1 LKKSTRIIDYDSK
14 ALLEED
20 FRKSHLQEV
29 LTGLEIT
36 KFNGWTKSQSQV
48 MWLKTL
54 ENMSRKLTK
63 SKTDPSYAF

>member
-36 KFNGWTKSQSQV
+36 KFNGWTKITESGYV
-48 MWLKTL
+48 VK
-54 ENMSRKLTK
+54 N
-63 SKTDPSYAF
+63 P